1 MSEFTSVP
9 QHGTFELTM
18 VDGNPSSRANLQF
31 VLFYETVGNLRAAQ
45 SERLRKAFYQAL
57 SHYPILFGR
66 LEHKTDELLG
76 IDRVQVTLS
85 EDTKADGTPSYTE
98 FDVQE
103 TISSIKQANYIWSS
117 WPQQLLSICPIRG
130 ATATTSKDKPLVQ
143 CIITWHSDGMG
154 ILISVDHSI
163 ADGIGIDILLN
174 QWATVARASSN
185 GSAPNAAEILLP
197 IDFDHKSVYDEL
209 CKAEPQSDWF
219 VDFVDSVDMSKAS
232 AETGAIDNN
241 DPRTPTEIEQ
251 ALRANLRALRI
262 TPESLK
268 RLYSDMCPGAT
279 KEKHVPVIRLV
290 YALMWKCYSGAWL
303 QSSES
308 NEHCFLNVIHS
319 ARHLLN
325 RPHYIGN
332 AVCPVYMRQSV
343 RQIQQASVY
352 QLAHT
357 IGSCMHAVTPSRW
370 LATLQLLQ
378 DSQRY
383 AKFLT
388 IFANPTANQLTISNI
403 SRLNFFNVDFGFGR
417 PVHATVYPMM
427 IPGFATWLPL
437 CSAGGLHILW
447 NMPDSIAAKLQC
459 DGLFKQYV
467 EML

>member
-1 MSEFTSVP
+1 MTEFISIP
-9 QHGTFELTM
+9 QHGTFELTL

-31 VLFYETVGNLRAAQ
+31 VLFYETKGNLRTAKSTQ
-45 SERLRKAFYQAL
+45 LRKAFYQAL

-66 LEHKTDELLG
+66 LEHKTDEHLG
-76 IDRVQVTLS
+76 RDRVQVTLS
-85 EDTKADGTPSYTE
+85 EDSKADGKPSYTE

-103 TISSIKQANYIWSS
+103 TIGSIKQANYVWKS

-130 ATATTSKDKPLVQ
+130 ATTKDKPLVQ

-154 ILISVDHSI
+154 MLISVDHSV

-174 QWATVARASSN
+174 QWAAVACVNSD
-185 GSAPNAAEILLP
+185 SAQSGTGLP
-197 IDFDHKSVYDEL
+197 LPVDFDHKSVYEEL
-209 CKAEPQSDWF
+209 CKTKPQSDWF
-219 VDFVDSVDMSKAS
+219 VDFVDSVDLSKAPR
-232 AETGAIDNN
+232 ETGAIVDT
-241 DPRTPTEIEQ
+241 DPRLPTEIEKG
-251 ALRANLRALRI
+251 LRANLRSLRI
-262 TPESLK
+262 TPASLK
-268 RLYSDMCPGAT
+268 RLYSDMCTGAT
-279 KEKHVPVIRLV
+279 KEHVPVIRLV
-290 YALMWKCYSGAWL
+290 YALMWKCYSSAQL

-332 AVCPVYMRQSV
+332 AVCPVYMRQSA

-370 LATLQLLQ
+370 LATLQLMQ
-378 DSQRY
+378 EPERY

-388 IFANPTANQLTISNI
+388 VFASPTANQLTISNI
-403 SRLNFFNVDFGFGR
+403 SRLNFFDVDFGFGG
-417 PVHATVYPMM
+417 PIHATVYPMM

-437 CSAGGLHILW
+437 CSSGGLHILW
-447 NMPDSIAAKLQC
+447 NIPDSAAAKLQN
-459 DGLFKQYV
+459 DGLFTQYV